1 MYYWFTLVLC
11 ELSWGRFLSVG
22 NVIRLRKI
30 QLHISNLCPPS
41 HCSVGDLWRADSHPR
56 ALCLTFFSWGVTD
69 RAETF
74 ITYFYSCVSVVFIV
88 RLWSPVLFVNLWW
101 SVQWDVWQQSSSNVS
116 RCTGTQPGQ
125 VDLQKKRVTEKC
137 VLMYQNTGLL
147 IYLLHH
153 FLFLLKHFRFKE
165 GHKTKKEKGKKNNLA
180 SVGILFVFSSVFK
193 VCFLPSFNMLSK
205 DCTAVSFSVVKEGAQ
220 CSLSLSCVCL
230 WFLQDDAKMPD
241 LPWQSLPQNQS
252 LGHDSLSPRLLFSGK
267 PEANGKVN
275 PMNIG

>member
-1 MYYWFTLVLC
+1 MYYWFTLVLY

-30 QLHISNLCPPS
+30 QLYISNSCPPS
-41 HCSVGDLWRADSHPR
+41 HCSVGNLWQADSHPR
-56 ALCLTFFSWGVTD
+56 ASCLTFFSWGVTD

-88 RLWSPVLFVNLWW
+88 CLWSPVLFVKLWW
-101 SVQWDVWQQSSSNVS
+101 SVQWDVWQQSSSSVS

-165 GHKTKKEKGKKNNLA
+165 GHKTKKEKGKKNLA
-180 SVGILFVFSSVFK
+180 SVVILFVFSSVCK

-252 LGHDSLSPRLLFSGK
+252 LGHDPLPPRLLFSGK

>member
-1 MYYWFTLVLC
+1 MWVWFSLC
-11 ELSWGRFLSVG
+11 VCDP
-22 NVIRLRKI
+22 
-30 QLHISNLCPPS
+30 QYC
-41 HCSVGDLWRADSHPR
+41 LWS
-56 ALCLTFFSWGVTD
+56 CGGQFS
-69 RAETF
+69 ETF
-74 ITYFYSCVSVVFIV
+74 DSSHRQMSLGVPALNQAKWIFRRNKLLKSVSWCTKTQACWYICCIIFSFYWNTSG
-88 RLWSPVLFVNLWW
+88 L
-101 SVQWDVWQQSSSNVS
+101 
-116 RCTGTQPGQ
+116 
-125 VDLQKKRVTEKC
+125 KRVIK
-137 VLMYQNTGLL
+137 
-147 IYLLHH
+147 
-153 FLFLLKHFRFKE
+153 LKK
-165 GHKTKKEKGKKNNLA
+165 KKEKKNLA

-252 LGHDSLSPRLLFSGK
+252 LGHDALPPRLLFSGK